1 MPPDGVASRF
11 QSIRAPALSNEKPKQ
26 KETMTTHEIMLVVYI
41 VAAIL
46 TAAWVF
52 VRLRDPLYYRLIVS
66 AIVGGF
72 WPIPVGLIVFLY
84 IEGCIVDAAKWIT
97 EHFD

>member
-1 MPPDGVASRF
+1 
-11 QSIRAPALSNEKPKQ
+11 
-26 KETMTTHEIMLVVYI
+26 MTTHEIMLVAYI

-46 TAAWVF
+46 TAVWVF
-52 VRLRDPLYYRLIVS
+52 VRLRDPLCYRLIVS

-84 IEGCIVDAAKWIT
+84 IEGCIVDAAKWII

>member
-1 MPPDGVASRF
+1 MASVLQSQRPPA
-11 QSIRAPALSNEKPKQ
+11 AHNEEPKQ
-26 KETMTTHEIMLVVYI
+26 KETMTTHDIMLVAYI

-46 TAAWVF
+46 TAVWVF

>member
-1 MPPDGVASRF
+1 MMIVGY
-11 QSIRAPALSNEKPKQ
+11 L
-26 KETMTTHEIMLVVYI
+26 

-52 VRLRDPLYYRLIVS
+52 VRLRDPLYYRIIVSLIVG
-66 AIVGGF
+66 AF
-72 WPIPVGLIVFLY
+72 WPIPIGVVIFLF

-97 EHFD
+97 EHFE

>member
-1 MPPDGVASRF
+1 
-11 QSIRAPALSNEKPKQ
+11 
-26 KETMTTHEIMLVVYI
+26 MTTHEIMLVAYI

-46 TAAWVF
+46 TAVWVF
-52 VRLRDPLYYRLIVS
+52 VRLRAPLYYRLIVS

>member
-11 QSIRAPALSNEKPKQ
+11 QSIWAFALSNKEPKQ
-26 KETMTTHEIMLVVYI
+26 KETMTTHEIMLVAYI

-46 TAAWVF
+46 TAVWVF

>member
-1 MPPDGVASRF
+1 MSTNDMMIVGY
-11 QSIRAPALSNEKPKQ
+11 L
-26 KETMTTHEIMLVVYI
+26 

-52 VRLRDPLYYRLIVS
+52 VRLRDPLYYRIIVSLIVG
-66 AIVGGF
+66 AF
-72 WPIPVGLIVFLY
+72 WPIPIGVVIFLF

-97 EHFD
+97 EHFE

>member
-1 MPPDGVASRF
+1 MSPDGVASRF
-11 QSIRAPALSNEKPKQ
+11 QSIGAPALSNKEPKQ
-26 KETMTTHEIMLVVYI
+26 KETMTTHEIMLVAYI

-46 TAAWVF
+46 TAVWVF

>member
-1 MPPDGVASRF
+1 MSTNDMMIVGY
-11 QSIRAPALSNEKPKQ
+11 L
-26 KETMTTHEIMLVVYI
+26 

-52 VRLRDPLYYRLIVS
+52 ARLRDPLYYRIIVSLIVG
-66 AIVGGF
+66 AF
-72 WPIPVGLIVFLY
+72 WPIPVGLVIFLF

-97 EHFD
+97 EHFE

>member
-1 MPPDGVASRF
+1 
-11 QSIRAPALSNEKPKQ
+11 
-26 KETMTTHEIMLVVYI
+26 MTTHEIMLVAYI

-46 TAAWVF
+46 TAMWVF

>member
-1 MPPDGVASRF
+1 MS
-11 QSIRAPALSNEKPKQ
+11 
-26 KETMTTHEIMLVVYI
+26 THDIMIVVYI

-52 VRLRDPLYYRLIVS
+52 ARLRDPLYYRIIVSLIV
-66 AIVGGF
+66 GCF
-72 WPIPVGLIVFLY
+72 WPIPVGVVIFLF

-97 EHFD
+97 NHFE

>member
-1 MPPDGVASRF
+1 MMIVGY
-11 QSIRAPALSNEKPKQ
+11 L
-26 KETMTTHEIMLVVYI
+26 

-52 VRLRDPLYYRLIVS
+52 VRLRDPLYYRIIVSLIVG
-66 AIVGGF
+66 AF
-72 WPIPVGLIVFLY
+72 WPIPVGLVIFLF

-97 EHFD
+97 EHFE

>member
-11 QSIRAPALSNEKPKQ
+11 QSIGASTLSNKELKQ
-26 KETMTTHEIMLVVYI
+26 KETMTTHEIMLVAYI

-46 TAAWVF
+46 TAVWVF

-72 WPIPVGLIVFLY
+72 WPIPVGLIVFMY
-84 IEGCIVDAAKWIT
+84 IEGLIVDAAKWIT

>member
-1 MPPDGVASRF
+1 MS
-11 QSIRAPALSNEKPKQ
+11 
-26 KETMTTHEIMLVVYI
+26 THDLMIVGYL

-52 VRLRDPLYYRLIVS
+52 VRLRDPLYYRIIVSLIVG
-66 AIVGGF
+66 AF
-72 WPIPVGLIVFLY
+72 WPIPVGLVIFLF

-97 EHFD
+97 EHFE

>member
-11 QSIRAPALSNEKPKQ
+11 QSIRAPTLSNEKPKQ

-46 TAAWVF
+46 TAVWVF

>member
-1 MPPDGVASRF
+1 MSTNDMMIVGY
-11 QSIRAPALSNEKPKQ
+11 L
-26 KETMTTHEIMLVVYI
+26 

-52 VRLRDPLYYRLIVS
+52 VRLRDPLYYRIIVSLIVG
-66 AIVGGF
+66 AF
-72 WPIPVGLIVFLY
+72 WPIPVGLVIFLF

-97 EHFD
+97 EHFE